1 MMDDW
6 VFESL
11 AGPFLKEKGMKVS
24 HAVHMKAFP
33 LGQLLIVPY
42 MDEF

>member
-1 MMDDW
+1 MMDGW

-11 AGPFLKEKGMKVS
+11 AGPFLKEKGMRVS

-33 LGQLLIVPY
+33 QDNY
-42 MDEF
+42 